1 MPIKLPKPPPPLS
14 GLALTA
20 VKLRLLRWCLAQ
32 NIHYGYLALA
42 IALILAAMLI

>member
-14 GLALTA
+14 GLALTV

-32 NIHYGYLALA
+32 NIHYQVAHEDQTAVRTLW
-42 IALILAAMLI
+42 